1 MEIDQGRNVESESK
15 MDKQRERKRKG
26 ETTRGM
32 QRHESLLVMALM
44 NFPLACFSNNEP
56 WPWPISK
63 RQSFP
68 LFSFHLS
75 ISHTVFMSVFFQSFH
90 FSHCLYV
97 CFLSIFTF
105 FTLSLCL
112 FSFYLCII
120 PVHFVFLPV
129 SLSFWLFLSVFNIF
143 YLFLCMC
150 VFSIFLS
157 FFLSIF

>member
-15 MDKQRERKRKG
+15 MDKQRERKKKKRKG
-26 ETTRGM
+26 KTTRGM

-68 LFSFHLS
+68 LFSFYLYIFHN
-75 ISHTVFMSVFFQSFH
+75 VFMSVFFVSFH
-90 FSHCLYV
+90 SPHCLHV
-97 CFLSIFTF
+97 CFLSICV
-105 FTLSLCL
+105 SL
-112 FSFYLCII
+112 YII
-120 PVHFVFLPV
+120 PVHFEFLPV
-129 SLSFWLFLSVFNIF
+129 SLSFWLFLSVFYIF
-143 YLFLCMC
+143 YMFFCMC

-157 FFLSIF
+157 FFLFIL